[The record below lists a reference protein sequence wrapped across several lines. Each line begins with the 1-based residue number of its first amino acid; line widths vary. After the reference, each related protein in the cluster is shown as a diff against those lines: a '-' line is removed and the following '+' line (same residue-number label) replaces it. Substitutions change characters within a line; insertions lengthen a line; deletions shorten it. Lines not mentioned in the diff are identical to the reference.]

1 MYEIQINSNFEKKSK
16 KKKNQEDLFNEIYKL
31 FITVWLQVKRYLI
44 SMLQRQSYRYNE
56 ATESRHYKILSR

>member
-1 MYEIQINSNFEKKSK
+1 MYEIQINSNFEKKV

-31 FITVWLQVKRYLI
+31 YITVWLQVKRYLI

>member
-1 MYEIQINSNFEKKSK
+1 MYEIQINSNFEKKV

-31 FITVWLQVKRYLI
+31 YVTVWLQVKRYLI

>member
-1 MYEIQINSNFEKKSK
+1 MYEIQINSNFEKKVK

-31 FITVWLQVKRYLI
+31 YVTVWLQVKRYLI

>member
-1 MYEIQINSNFEKKSK
+1 MYEIQINSNFEKKV

-31 FITVWLQVKRYLI
+31 YVTVWLQVKRYLI

-56 ATESRHYKILSR
+56 ATELRHYKILSR

>member
-1 MYEIQINSNFEKKSK
+1 MYEIQINSNFEKKV
-16 KKKNQEDLFNEIYKL
+16 KKKNQEDFFNEIYKL

>member
-31 FITVWLQVKRYLI
+31 YVTVWLQVKRYLI

>member
-1 MYEIQINSNFEKKSK
+1 MYEIQINSNFEKKV